1 MHLTGL
7 SAGKA
12 FIREVARTGQTI
24 GTVHTLGAL
33 HLGHAELIRRAA
45 LENDV
50 AIVTVYPNKIQLR
63 PGGSYDFNL
72 DDDIGLALRSGA
84 TAVISSSDTEMFP

>member
-1 MHLTGL
+1 MHLAGL

-33 HLGHAELIRRAA
+33 HLGHWRMTSRLSQCTRTR
-45 LENDV
+45 
-50 AIVTVYPNKIQLR
+50 
-63 PGGSYDFNL
+63 SSL
-72 DDDIGLALRSGA
+72 DHVGA
-84 TAVISSSDTEMFP
+84 TISIWTMILDLLYVRERLP